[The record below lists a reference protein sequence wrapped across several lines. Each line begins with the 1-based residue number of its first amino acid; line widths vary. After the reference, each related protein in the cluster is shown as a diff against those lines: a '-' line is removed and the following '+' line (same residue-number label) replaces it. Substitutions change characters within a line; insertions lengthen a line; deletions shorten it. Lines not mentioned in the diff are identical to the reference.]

1 MPREQSERFKI
12 DAPFDEAMKRLLKVE
27 GVDTDHDGDG
37 DDGETDD

>member
-12 DAPFDEAMKRLLKVE
+12 DAPFDE